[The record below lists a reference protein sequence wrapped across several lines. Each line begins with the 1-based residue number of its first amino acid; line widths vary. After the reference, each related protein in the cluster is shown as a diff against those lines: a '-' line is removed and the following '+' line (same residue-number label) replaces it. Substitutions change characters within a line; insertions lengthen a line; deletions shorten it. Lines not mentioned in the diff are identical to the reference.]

1 MSRSVVHRALAL
13 AVRASGE
20 SNRDATFLTADAGLI
35 RAVVFGGPKSKLRA
49 VVAPF
54 HGGALHIYRDP
65 VRDSRKVVDFDV
77 ADWRPGLRE
86 VLERSFAAQAVAETV
101 IASHGGGGSGEEA
114 IGIVSASLDALETA
128 DADACRPAFIRFL
141 WKWAEHLGVRLD
153 PDECSECS
161 CAPRTDEVVWYSRRG
176 GTVECGS
183 CASGGAYADAEGRAG
198 DVLPVGPGARAWL
211 RAVDRT
217 DARSALRIGAD
228 EASMRQA
235 RAFVLALAADALG
248 ERPRTWNFLEPT

>member
-1 MSRSVVHRALAL
+1 MSRSAVHRALAL

-35 RAVVFGGPKSKLRA
+35 RAIVFGGPKSKLRA

-54 HGGALHIYRDP
+54 HGGTLHIYRDP

-86 VLERSFAAQAVAETV
+86 LLERSFAAQAIAETV
-101 IASHGGGGSGEEA
+101 IQSHGGGGSGEEA
-114 IGIVSASLDALETA
+114 IGIVSSALDALESA
-128 DADACRPAFIRFL
+128 DAAACRPAFVRFL
-141 WKWAEHLGVRLD
+141 WKWTEHLGVRLD

-176 GTVECGS
+176 GTVECSG
-183 CASGGAYADAEGRAG
+183 CSGGSVGAG
-198 DVLPVGPGARAWL
+198 DALPLGPGARAWL
-211 RAVDRT
+211 RAVDRA

-228 EASMRQA
+228 EASTRQA
-235 RAFVLALAADALG
+235 RAFVLAMAADALG
-248 ERPRTWNFLEPT
+248 ERPRTWNFLEQT